1 MKTIEGVN
9 YYTVKEFA
17 AAAKISNKAVYQQLK
32 TRLKEYSREIDGVM
46 MISQEALDKFYSG
59 DSSSQVKLN
68 QVDLNL
74 ERGYETQASDKY
86 IAYLEQ
92 EVKELKEQLRE
103 KDNTIKEMQQQ
114 IISLSTESLQQISS
128 STKNIQLLQV
138 AEAKEDIIKSHET
151 EIIEQHKKS
160 FWERVRGK

>member
-1 MKTIEGVN
+1 MKTIEDKN

-128 STKNIQLLQV
+128 ITRNIQLLQA
-138 AEAKEDIIKSHET
+138 AEVKEDIINSQET
-151 EIIEQHKKS
+151 EIIEQPKKS
-160 FWERVRGK
+160 FWDRMRGK

>member
-1 MKTIEGVN
+1 MKTIEEVN

-32 TRLKEYSREIDGVM
+32 TRLKEYCREIDGIQ
-46 MISQEALDKFYSG
+46 MISQEALEKFYIGGS
-59 DSSSQVKLN
+59 SVQVKSSQGN
-68 QVDLNL
+68 LNL

-128 STKNIQLLQV
+128 ITRNIQLLQA
-138 AEAKEDIIKSHET
+138 AEVKEDIINSQET
-151 EIIEQHKKS
+151 EIIEQPKKS
-160 FWERVRGK
+160 FWDRVRGK